1 MIFVELF
8 DFVLEALELIS
19 DWKDS
24 SGTAIEANMLIKSID
39 SEFIVSV
46 YVVKV
51 NIIIFYKF
59 KIIYFLL

>member
-1 MIFVELF
+1 VELF

-24 SGTAIEANMLIKSID
+24 SGTAIEANMPIKSID
-39 SEFIVSV
+39 LEFIVSV

>member
-1 MIFVELF
+1 VELF

-39 SEFIVSV
+39 SE
-46 YVVKV
+46 
-51 NIIIFYKF
+51 
-59 KIIYFLL
+59 LLNCISLCCW

>member
-1 MIFVELF
+1 MELF
-8 DFVLEALELIS
+8 DFVLETLELIS

-24 SGTAIEANMLIKSID
+24 SETAIEANMLIKSID

-51 NIIIFYKF
+51 NIIIF
-59 KIIYFLL
+59 L